1 MKTVLHIF
9 TRDLIR
15 ILKNPIAIIV
25 TIGVCIIPSLYAWFN
40 IAANWDPYKNTQ
52 TMPVAVVSEDI
63 GAEVGDQ
70 GYLNAGSMVIDK
82 LKDNTQLQW
91 TFVSSKEEAL
101 EGVSAGTYY
110 AAIILPKDFTSDLAS
125 VLSGNLKKAPV
136 QYYVN
141 EKINPVA
148 PKVTDT
154 GAKTITTQINETF
167 VSKVSEVVSE
177 KFIGLASTISSQTDT
192 AADRVT
198 AGLRDTS
205 DDFKK
210 IAGTIEASQSTLKDA
225 RATLAQ
231 AQKTLDT
238 LIESADKASGTLSD
252 ITSQLPK
259 IKQDANT
266 LSAKLFSSL
275 IEGGTSISGISS
287 HEDAAVGQ
295 ITGSVGSAM
304 GTVDGTVASVQ
315 SLISTN
321 RQLVDDLKT
330 IRDSLPAAHQGSLNT
345 LIDKLDASVSQEE
358 ALLVRLQTASSDI
371 HASNDSLS
379 HLSSTMNTT
388 VNTNIDAIH
397 QTVETLSTT
406 SIPEFNGSIDSFGD
420 ATYTLNA
427 TLSAT
432 KPALQQIKGTL
443 NQLDHV
449 LSQAQDATLRTED
462 SLSTTAK
469 TLDTLSSDMN
479 VIKNSQLMGQLQ
491 EVVNL
496 NPKDIASFMS
506 SPVKI
511 EDDIV
516 YPVANYGSSVTPFYT
531 NLALWVGGIVLI
543 AIYKLEVDHEN
554 IAIFAPWQGYFGRW
568 LLMMLLAILQATICC
583 IGDLLLKIQCVSPAA
598 FILAGIIEA
607 VVYVTLIYSL
617 SIAFK
622 HIGKALC
629 VLLVILQ
636 IPGAAGLYPI
646 EMMPGFF
653 QAIHPWLPFTYGIA
667 AMREAIG
674 GFYGNFYLEN
684 LVKVSL
690 FIVPAFVVG
699 VVLRRHLLN
708 INYLFDRRLATTGL
722 MAHERDGIK
731 IEHYRLSSLMHAL
744 QNSDEYTRDVE
755 VRAQRFESRYSA
767 RIRYGLRALIALP
780 IGLLIV
786 LFISQNKLFWLIM
799 WIMAIVV
806 TCAYLIII
814 EYLHETMRRR
824 KSMTGLDTPHMV
836 KIISAQLEREERG
849 E

>member
-52 TMPVAVVSEDI
+52 TMPVAVVSEDT

-177 KFIGLASTISSQTDT
+177 KFIGLASTVSSQTDT

-198 AGLRDTS
+198 AVLHDTGN
-205 DDFKK
+205 DFKK

-287 HEDAAVGQ
+287 HADAAVGQ

-330 IRDSLPAAHQGSLNT
+330 IRDSLPAAHQSSLNT
-345 LIDKLDASVSQEE
+345 LIDELDASVSQEE
-358 ALLVRLQTASSDI
+358 ALLARLQTASGDI

-397 QTVETLSTT
+397 QTVQTLSTT

-479 VIKNSQLMGQLQ
+479 VIKNSQLMEQLQ

-554 IAIFAPWQGYFGRW
+554 IGSFAPWQGYFGRW

-583 IGDLLLKIQCVSPAA
+583 IGDLLLKIQCVSPTA

-690 FIVPAFVVG
+690 FIIPAFVVG

-708 INYLFDRRLATTGL
+708 INYLFDRRLAATGL

-755 VRAQRFESRYSA
+755 VRAQRFESRYPS

-780 IGLLIV
+780 IGLLVV
-786 LFISQNKLFWLIM
+786 LFISQNKLFWLIV
-799 WIMAIVV
+799 WIIAIVV

-824 KSMTGLDTPHMV
+824 KSMTGLDTSRMV
-836 KIISAQLEREERG
+836 KMISTQLEREERG

>member
-141 EKINPVA
+141 EKTNPVA

-177 KFIGLASTISSQTDT
+177 KFIGLASTVSSQTDAT
-192 AADRVT
+192 ADRVT
-198 AGLRDTS
+198 AGLHDTS

-210 IAGTIEASQSTLKDA
+210 ISGTIEASQSTLKDA
-225 RATLAQ
+225 RTTLAQ

-238 LIESADKASGTLSD
+238 LIESADKASSTLSD

-275 IEGGTSISGISS
+275 IEGGASISGISS
-287 HEDAAVGQ
+287 HADAAVGQ

-304 GTVDGTVASVQ
+304 GAVDGTVASVQ
-315 SLISTN
+315 SLVSTN

-330 IRDSLPAAHQGSLNT
+330 IRDSLPAAHQGSLDT
-345 LIDKLDASVSQEE
+345 LIDELDASVSQEE
-358 ALLVRLQTASSDI
+358 ALLARLQTASSDI

-379 HLSSTMNTT
+379 NLSSTMNTT

-397 QTVETLSTT
+397 QTVQTLSTT

-469 TLDTLSSDMN
+469 ILDTLSSDMN
-479 VIKNSQLMGQLQ
+479 VIKNSQLMEQLQ

-554 IAIFAPWQGYFGRW
+554 IGSFAPWQGYFGRW

-583 IGDLLLKIQCVSPAA
+583 IGDLLLKIQCVSPTA

-755 VRAQRFESRYSA
+755 ARAQRFESRYPS

-780 IGLLIV
+780 IGLLVV

-824 KSMTGLDTPHMV
+824 KSMTGLDTSRMV
-836 KIISAQLEREERG
+836 KMISTQLEREERG

>member
-52 TMPVAVVSEDI
+52 TMPVAVVSEDT

-125 VLSGNLKKAPV
+125 VLSGDLEKAPV

-177 KFIGLASTISSQTDT
+177 KFIGLASTVSSQTDT

-198 AGLRDTS
+198 AGLHDTS

-210 IAGTIEASQSTLKDA
+210 ISGTIEASQSTLKDA

-275 IEGGTSISGISS
+275 IEGGASISGISS
-287 HEDAAVGQ
+287 HADAAVGQ

-330 IRDSLPAAHQGSLNT
+330 IRDSLPAAHQSSLNT
-345 LIDKLDASVSQEE
+345 LIDELDASVSQEE
-358 ALLVRLQTASSDI
+358 ALLARLQTASSDI

-379 HLSSTMNTT
+379 NLSSTMNTT

-479 VIKNSQLMGQLQ
+479 VIKNSQLMEQLQ

-554 IAIFAPWQGYFGRW
+554 IGSFAPWQGYFGRW

-708 INYLFDRRLATTGL
+708 INYLFDRRLAATGL

-755 VRAQRFESRYSA
+755 VRAQRFESRYPS

-780 IGLLIV
+780 IGLLVV
-786 LFISQNKLFWLIM
+786 LFISQNKLFWLIV
-799 WIMAIVV
+799 WIIAIVV

-824 KSMTGLDTPHMV
+824 KSMTGLDTSRMV
-836 KIISAQLEREERG
+836 KMISTQLEREERG

>member
-1 MKTVLHIF
+1 
-9 TRDLIR
+9 
-15 ILKNPIAIIV
+15 
-25 TIGVCIIPSLYAWFN
+25 
-40 IAANWDPYKNTQ
+40 
-52 TMPVAVVSEDI
+52 
-63 GAEVGDQ
+63 
-70 GYLNAGSMVIDK
+70 
-82 LKDNTQLQW
+82 
-91 TFVSSKEEAL
+91 
-101 EGVSAGTYY
+101 
-110 AAIILPKDFTSDLAS
+110 
-125 VLSGNLKKAPV
+125 
-136 QYYVN
+136 
-141 EKINPVA
+141 
-148 PKVTDT
+148 
-154 GAKTITTQINETF
+154 
-167 VSKVSEVVSE
+167 
-177 KFIGLASTISSQTDT
+177 
-192 AADRVT
+192 
-198 AGLRDTS
+198 
-205 DDFKK
+205 
-210 IAGTIEASQSTLKDA
+210 
-225 RATLAQ
+225 
-231 AQKTLDT
+231 
-238 LIESADKASGTLSD
+238 
-252 ITSQLPK
+252 
-259 IKQDANT
+259 
-266 LSAKLFSSL
+266 
-275 IEGGTSISGISS
+275 
-287 HEDAAVGQ
+287 
-295 ITGSVGSAM
+295 
-304 GTVDGTVASVQ
+304 
-315 SLISTN
+315 
-321 RQLVDDLKT
+321 
-330 IRDSLPAAHQGSLNT
+330 
-345 LIDKLDASVSQEE
+345 
-358 ALLVRLQTASSDI
+358 
-371 HASNDSLS
+371 
-379 HLSSTMNTT
+379 MNTT

-397 QTVETLSTT
+397 QTVQTLSTT

-469 TLDTLSSDMN
+469 TLDTLSSDMD
-479 VIKNSQLMGQLQ
+479 VIKNSQLMGQLK
-491 EVVNL
+491 EAVNL

-554 IAIFAPWQGYFGRW
+554 IGSFAPWQGYFGRW

-583 IGDLLLKIQCVSPAA
+583 VGDLLLKIQCVSPAA
-598 FILAGIIEA
+598 FILAGIVEA
-607 VVYVTLIYSL
+607 IVYATLIYSL

-708 INYLFDRRLATTGL
+708 INYLFDRRLAATGL

-731 IEHYRLSSLMHAL
+731 VEHYRLSSLMHAL

-806 TCAYLIII
+806 TCTYLIII

>member
-52 TMPVAVVSEDI
+52 TMPVAVVSEDT

-110 AAIILPKDFTSDLAS
+110 AAIILPKNFTSDLAS
-125 VLSGNLKKAPV
+125 VLSGNLEKAPV

-198 AGLRDTS
+198 AGLHDTS
-205 DDFKK
+205 NDFKK
-210 IAGTIEASQSTLKDA
+210 ISGTIEASQSTLKDA
-225 RATLAQ
+225 RTTLAQ

-238 LIESADKASGTLSD
+238 LIESADKAAGTLSD

-275 IEGGTSISGISS
+275 IEGGTSISGVSS
-287 HEDAAVGQ
+287 HADAAVGQ

-304 GTVDGTVASVQ
+304 GTVDGTIASTQ

-330 IRDSLPAAHQGSLNT
+330 IRDSLPAAHQSSLDT

-358 ALLVRLQTASSDI
+358 ALLARLQTASSDI

-379 HLSSTMNTT
+379 NLSSTMNTT

-397 QTVETLSTT
+397 QTVQTLSTT

-583 IGDLLLKIQCVSPAA
+583 IGDLLLKIRCVSPTA

-690 FIVPAFVVG
+690 FIIPAFVVG

-708 INYLFDRRLATTGL
+708 INYLFDRRLAATGL

-755 VRAQRFESRYSA
+755 VRAQRFESRYPS

-780 IGLLIV
+780 IGLLVV

-799 WIMAIVV
+799 WIIAIVV

-824 KSMTGLDTPHMV
+824 KSMTGLDTSRMV
-836 KIISAQLEREERG
+836 KMISTQLEREERG

>member
-177 KFIGLASTISSQTDT
+177 KFIGLASTVSSQTDT

-198 AGLRDTS
+198 AALHDTS

-210 IAGTIEASQSTLKDA
+210 ISGTIEASQSTLKDA
-225 RATLAQ
+225 RTTLAQ

-287 HEDAAVGQ
+287 HADAAVGQ

-330 IRDSLPAAHQGSLNT
+330 IRDSLPATHQSSLNT
-345 LIDKLDASVSQEE
+345 LIDELDASVSQEE
-358 ALLVRLQTASSDI
+358 ALLARLQTASSDI

-379 HLSSTMNTT
+379 NLSSTMNTT

-469 TLDTLSSDMN
+469 TLDTLSSDMD

-554 IAIFAPWQGYFGRW
+554 IGSFAPWQGYFGRW

-684 LVKVSL
+684 LVKVLL

-824 KSMTGLDTPHMV
+824 KSMTGLDAPHMV
-836 KIISAQLEREERG
+836 KMIGAQLEREERG

>member
-52 TMPVAVVSEDI
+52 TMPVAVVSEDT

-177 KFIGLASTISSQTDT
+177 KFIGLASTVSSQTDT
-192 AADRVT
+192 AADRVS
-198 AGLRDTS
+198 ADLQDTGN
-205 DDFKK
+205 DFKK
-210 IAGTIEASQSTLKDA
+210 ISGTIETSQSTLKDA

-266 LSAKLFSSL
+266 LSAKLLSSL

-287 HEDAAVGQ
+287 HADAAVGQ

-315 SLISTN
+315 SLVSTN

-330 IRDSLPAAHQGSLNT
+330 IRDSLPAAHQGSLDT

-358 ALLVRLQTASSDI
+358 ALLARLQTASSDI

-379 HLSSTMNTT
+379 HLSGTMNTT

-479 VIKNSQLMGQLQ
+479 VIKNSQLMEQLQ

-708 INYLFDRRLATTGL
+708 INYLFDRRLAATGL

-755 VRAQRFESRYSA
+755 VRAQRFESRYPS

-780 IGLLIV
+780 IGLLVV

-824 KSMTGLDTPHMV
+824 KSMTGLDTSRMV
-836 KIISAQLEREERG
+836 KMISTQLEREERG

>member
-52 TMPVAVVSEDI
+52 TMPVAVVSEDT

-125 VLSGNLKKAPV
+125 VLSGNLEKAPV

-210 IAGTIEASQSTLKDA
+210 ISGTIEASQSTLKDA

-238 LIESADKASGTLSD
+238 LIESADKAAGTLSD

-275 IEGGTSISGISS
+275 IEGGVSISGVSS
-287 HEDAAVGQ
+287 HADAAVGQ

-304 GTVDGTVASVQ
+304 GAVDGTVASVQ
-315 SLISTN
+315 SLVSTN

-345 LIDKLDASVSQEE
+345 LIDELDASVSQEE
-358 ALLVRLQTASSDI
+358 ALLARLQTASSDI

-379 HLSSTMNTT
+379 NLSSTMNTT

-397 QTVETLSTT
+397 QTVQTLSTT

-462 SLSTTAK
+462 ALSTKAK
-469 TLDTLSSDMN
+469 HLDTLSSDMN
-479 VIKNSQLMGQLQ
+479 VIKNSQLMGQLK

-554 IAIFAPWQGYFGRW
+554 IGSFAPWQGYFGRW

-598 FILAGIIEA
+598 FILAGIVEA
-607 VVYVTLIYSL
+607 IVYVTLIYSL

-684 LVKVSL
+684 LVKVSP

-708 INYLFDRRLATTGL
+708 INYLFDRRLAATGL

-744 QNSDEYTRDVE
+744 QNSDEYTHDVE
-755 VRAQRFESRYSA
+755 VRAQRFESRYPS

-786 LFISQNKLFWLIM
+786 LFISQNKLFWLIT
-799 WIMAIVV
+799 WIIAIVV

-836 KIISAQLEREERG
+836 KMISTQLEREERG

>member
-125 VLSGNLKKAPV
+125 VLSGNLEKAPV

-210 IAGTIEASQSTLKDA
+210 ISGTIEASQSTLKDA

-238 LIESADKASGTLSD
+238 LIESADKAAGTLSD

-287 HEDAAVGQ
+287 HADAAVGQ

-330 IRDSLPAAHQGSLNT
+330 IRDSLPATHQSSLNT
-345 LIDKLDASVSQEE
+345 LIDELDASVSQEE
-358 ALLVRLQTASSDI
+358 ALLARLQTASSDI

-379 HLSSTMNTT
+379 NLSSTMNTT

-479 VIKNSQLMGQLQ
+479 VIKNSQLMGQLK

-554 IAIFAPWQGYFGRW
+554 IGSFAPWQGYFGRW

-598 FILAGIIEA
+598 FILAGIVEA
-607 VVYVTLIYSL
+607 IVYVTLIYSL

-744 QNSDEYTRDVE
+744 QNSDEYTHDVE
-755 VRAQRFESRYSA
+755 ARAQRFESRYSS

>member
-52 TMPVAVVSEDI
+52 TMPVAVVSEDT

-125 VLSGNLKKAPV
+125 VLSGNLEKAPV

-198 AGLRDTS
+198 AGLHDTS
-205 DDFKK
+205 NDFKK
-210 IAGTIEASQSTLKDA
+210 ISDTVEASQSTLKDA
-225 RATLAQ
+225 RTTLAQ

-238 LIESADKASGTLSD
+238 LIESADKAAGTLSD

-275 IEGGTSISGISS
+275 IEGGTSISGVSS
-287 HEDAAVGQ
+287 HADAAVGQ

-315 SLISTN
+315 SLVSTN
-321 RQLVDDLKT
+321 RQLVDDLKA
-330 IRDSLPAAHQGSLNT
+330 IRDSLPAAHQGSLDT
-345 LIDKLDASVSQEE
+345 LIDELDASVSQEE
-358 ALLVRLQTASSDI
+358 ALLARLQTASSDI

-379 HLSSTMNTT
+379 NLSSTMNTT

-397 QTVETLSTT
+397 QTVQTLSTT
-406 SIPEFNGSIDSFGD
+406 SIPELNGSIDSFGD

-449 LSQAQDATLRTED
+449 LSQAQDATLRTEG

-469 TLDTLSSDMN
+469 TLDTLSSDMD
-479 VIKNSQLMGQLQ
+479 VIKNSQLMGRLQ

-511 EDDIV
+511 KDDIV

-554 IAIFAPWQGYFGRW
+554 IGSFAPWQGYFGRW

-583 IGDLLLKIQCVSPAA
+583 VGDLLLKIQCVSPAA
-598 FILAGIIEA
+598 FILAGIVEA
-607 VVYVTLIYSL
+607 IVYVTLIYSL

-708 INYLFDRRLATTGL
+708 INYLFDRRLAATGL

-744 QNSDEYTRDVE
+744 QNSDEYTHDVE
-755 VRAQRFESRYSA
+755 VRAQRFESRYPT

-780 IGLLIV
+780 IGLLVV

-836 KIISAQLEREERG
+836 KMIGAQLEREERG

>member
-125 VLSGNLKKAPV
+125 VLSGNLEKAPV

-198 AGLRDTS
+198 AGLHDTS
-205 DDFKK
+205 NDFKK
-210 IAGTIEASQSTLKDA
+210 ISDTVEASQSTLKDA
-225 RATLAQ
+225 RTTLAQ

-238 LIESADKASGTLSD
+238 LIESADKAAGTLSD

-275 IEGGTSISGISS
+275 IEGGTSISGVSS
-287 HEDAAVGQ
+287 HADAAVGQ

-315 SLISTN
+315 SLVSTN
-321 RQLVDDLKT
+321 RQLVDDLKA
-330 IRDSLPAAHQGSLNT
+330 IRDSLPAAHQGSLDT
-345 LIDKLDASVSQEE
+345 LIDELDASVSQEE
-358 ALLVRLQTASSDI
+358 ALLARLQTASSDI

-379 HLSSTMNTT
+379 NLSSTMNTT

-397 QTVETLSTT
+397 QTAQTLSTT
-406 SIPEFNGSIDSFGD
+406 SIPKFNGSIDSFGD

-449 LSQAQDATLRTED
+449 LSQAQDATLRTEG

-469 TLDTLSSDMN
+469 TLDTLSSDMD
-479 VIKNSQLMGQLQ
+479 VIKNSQLMGRLQ

-511 EDDIV
+511 KDDIV

-554 IAIFAPWQGYFGRW
+554 IGSFAPWQGYFGRW

-583 IGDLLLKIQCVSPAA
+583 VGDLLLKIQCVSPAA
-598 FILAGIIEA
+598 FILAGIVEA
-607 VVYVTLIYSL
+607 IVYVTLIYSL

-708 INYLFDRRLATTGL
+708 INYLFDRRLAATGL

-755 VRAQRFESRYSA
+755 VRAQRFESRYPT

-780 IGLLIV
+780 IGLLVV

-836 KIISAQLEREERG
+836 KMIGAQLEREERG

>member
-1 MKTVLHIF
+1 M
-9 TRDLIR
+9 
-15 ILKNPIAIIV
+15 
-25 TIGVCIIPSLYAWFN
+25 
-40 IAANWDPYKNTQ
+40 
-52 TMPVAVVSEDI
+52 
-63 GAEVGDQ
+63 
-70 GYLNAGSMVIDK
+70 
-82 LKDNTQLQW
+82 
-91 TFVSSKEEAL
+91 
-101 EGVSAGTYY
+101 
-110 AAIILPKDFTSDLAS
+110 
-125 VLSGNLKKAPV
+125 
-136 QYYVN
+136 
-141 EKINPVA
+141 
-148 PKVTDT
+148 
-154 GAKTITTQINETF
+154 
-167 VSKVSEVVSE
+167 
-177 KFIGLASTISSQTDT
+177 
-192 AADRVT
+192 
-198 AGLRDTS
+198 
-205 DDFKK
+205 
-210 IAGTIEASQSTLKDA
+210 
-225 RATLAQ
+225 
-231 AQKTLDT
+231 
-238 LIESADKASGTLSD
+238 
-252 ITSQLPK
+252 
-259 IKQDANT
+259 
-266 LSAKLFSSL
+266 
-275 IEGGTSISGISS
+275 
-287 HEDAAVGQ
+287 
-295 ITGSVGSAM
+295 
-304 GTVDGTVASVQ
+304 
-315 SLISTN
+315 
-321 RQLVDDLKT
+321 
-330 IRDSLPAAHQGSLNT
+330 
-345 LIDKLDASVSQEE
+345 
-358 ALLVRLQTASSDI
+358 
-371 HASNDSLS
+371 
-379 HLSSTMNTT
+379 
-388 VNTNIDAIH
+388 
-397 QTVETLSTT
+397 
-406 SIPEFNGSIDSFGD
+406 
-420 ATYTLNA
+420 
-427 TLSAT
+427 
-432 KPALQQIKGTL
+432 
-443 NQLDHV
+443 

-479 VIKNSQLMGQLQ
+479 VIKNSQLMEQLQ

-629 VLLVILQ
+629 ILLVILQ

-708 INYLFDRRLATTGL
+708 INYLFDRRLAATGL

-731 IEHYRLSSLMHAL
+731 VEHYRLSSLMHAL
-744 QNSDEYTRDVE
+744 QNSDEYTHDVE
-755 VRAQRFESRYSA
+755 VRAQRFESRYPS

-780 IGLLIV
+780 IGLLVV
-786 LFISQNKLFWLIM
+786 LFISQNKLFWLIV
-799 WIMAIVV
+799 WIIAIVV

-836 KIISAQLEREERG
+836 KMISTQLEREERG

>member
-1 MKTVLHIF
+1 
-9 TRDLIR
+9 
-15 ILKNPIAIIV
+15 
-25 TIGVCIIPSLYAWFN
+25 
-40 IAANWDPYKNTQ
+40 
-52 TMPVAVVSEDI
+52 
-63 GAEVGDQ
+63 
-70 GYLNAGSMVIDK
+70 
-82 LKDNTQLQW
+82 
-91 TFVSSKEEAL
+91 
-101 EGVSAGTYY
+101 
-110 AAIILPKDFTSDLAS
+110 
-125 VLSGNLKKAPV
+125 
-136 QYYVN
+136 
-141 EKINPVA
+141 
-148 PKVTDT
+148 
-154 GAKTITTQINETF
+154 
-167 VSKVSEVVSE
+167 
-177 KFIGLASTISSQTDT
+177 
-192 AADRVT
+192 
-198 AGLRDTS
+198 
-205 DDFKK
+205 
-210 IAGTIEASQSTLKDA
+210 
-225 RATLAQ
+225 
-231 AQKTLDT
+231 
-238 LIESADKASGTLSD
+238 
-252 ITSQLPK
+252 
-259 IKQDANT
+259 
-266 LSAKLFSSL
+266 
-275 IEGGTSISGISS
+275 
-287 HEDAAVGQ
+287 
-295 ITGSVGSAM
+295 
-304 GTVDGTVASVQ
+304 
-315 SLISTN
+315 
-321 RQLVDDLKT
+321 
-330 IRDSLPAAHQGSLNT
+330 
-345 LIDKLDASVSQEE
+345 
-358 ALLVRLQTASSDI
+358 
-371 HASNDSLS
+371 
-379 HLSSTMNTT
+379 MNTT

-397 QTVETLSTT
+397 QTVQTLSTT

-469 TLDTLSSDMN
+469 TLDTLSSDMD

-554 IAIFAPWQGYFGRW
+554 IGSFAPWQGYFGRW

-583 IGDLLLKIQCVSPAA
+583 VGDLLLKIQCVSPAA
-598 FILAGIIEA
+598 FILAGIVEA
-607 VVYVTLIYSL
+607 IVYATLIYSL

-708 INYLFDRRLATTGL
+708 INYLFDRRLAATGL

-731 IEHYRLSSLMHAL
+731 VEHYRLSSLMHAL

-836 KIISAQLEREERG
+836 KMISTQLEREERG

>member
-210 IAGTIEASQSTLKDA
+210 ISGTIEASQSTLKDA
-225 RATLAQ
+225 RASLAQ

-287 HEDAAVGQ
+287 HADAAVGQ

-358 ALLVRLQTASSDI
+358 ALLARLQTASSDI

-583 IGDLLLKIQCVSPAA
+583 IGDLFLKIQCVSPAA

>member
-52 TMPVAVVSEDI
+52 TMPVAVVSEDT

-177 KFIGLASTISSQTDT
+177 KFIGLASTVSSQTDT
-192 AADRVT
+192 ATDRVT
-198 AGLRDTS
+198 ADLHDTS

-210 IAGTIEASQSTLKDA
+210 ISGTIEASQSTLKDA

-287 HEDAAVGQ
+287 HADAAVGQ
-295 ITGSVGSAM
+295 ITGSVGSAI

-315 SLISTN
+315 SLVSTN

-345 LIDKLDASVSQEE
+345 LIDELDASVSQEE
-358 ALLVRLQTASSDI
+358 ALLARLQTASSDI

-379 HLSSTMNTT
+379 HLSSTINTT
-388 VNTNIDAIH
+388 VNTNINAIH

-479 VIKNSQLMGQLQ
+479 VIKNSQLMEQLQ

-690 FIVPAFVVG
+690 FIIPAFVVG

-708 INYLFDRRLATTGL
+708 INYLFDRRLAATGL

-755 VRAQRFESRYSA
+755 VRAQRFESRYPS

-780 IGLLIV
+780 IGLLVV
-786 LFISQNKLFWLIM
+786 LFISQNKLFWLIV
-799 WIMAIVV
+799 WIIAIVV

-814 EYLHETMRRR
+814 EYFHETMRRR
-824 KSMTGLDTPHMV
+824 KSMTGLDTSRMV
-836 KIISAQLEREERG
+836 KMISTQLEREERG

>member
-9 TRDLIR
+9 ARDLIR

-125 VLSGNLKKAPV
+125 VLSGNLEKAPV

-198 AGLRDTS
+198 AGLHDTS

-210 IAGTIEASQSTLKDA
+210 ISGTIEASQSTLKDA
-225 RATLAQ
+225 RTTLAQ

-238 LIESADKASGTLSD
+238 LIESADKAAGTLSD

-275 IEGGTSISGISS
+275 IEGGASISGISS
-287 HEDAAVGQ
+287 HADAAVGQ

-304 GTVDGTVASVQ
+304 GAVDGTVASVQ
-315 SLISTN
+315 SLVSTN

-330 IRDSLPAAHQGSLNT
+330 IRDSLPTAHQGSLNT
-345 LIDKLDASVSQEE
+345 LIDELDASVSQEE
-358 ALLVRLQTASSDI
+358 ALLARLQTASSDI

-379 HLSSTMNTT
+379 NLSSTMNTT

-397 QTVETLSTT
+397 QTVQTLSTT

-469 TLDTLSSDMN
+469 TLDTLSSDMD
-479 VIKNSQLMGQLQ
+479 VIKNSQLMGQLK

-554 IAIFAPWQGYFGRW
+554 IGSFAPWQGYFGRW

-598 FILAGIIEA
+598 FILAGIVEA
-607 VVYVTLIYSL
+607 IVYATLIYSL

-684 LVKVSL
+684 LVKVLL

-708 INYLFDRRLATTGL
+708 INYLFDRRLAATGL

-731 IEHYRLSSLMHAL
+731 VEHYRLSSLMHAL
-744 QNSDEYTRDVE
+744 QNSDEYTHDVE
-755 VRAQRFESRYSA
+755 ARAQRFESRYSA

>member
-125 VLSGNLKKAPV
+125 VLSGNLEKAPV

-198 AGLRDTS
+198 AGLRDTN

-210 IAGTIEASQSTLKDA
+210 ISGTIEASQSTLKDA

-275 IEGGTSISGISS
+275 IEGGTSISGVSS
-287 HEDAAVGQ
+287 HADAAVGQ

-304 GTVDGTVASVQ
+304 GTVDGTIASTQ

-345 LIDKLDASVSQEE
+345 LIDELDASVSQEE
-358 ALLVRLQTASSDI
+358 ALLARLQIASSDI

-379 HLSSTMNTT
+379 NLSSTMNTT

-397 QTVETLSTT
+397 QTVQTLSTT

-554 IAIFAPWQGYFGRW
+554 IGSFAPWQGYFGRW

-598 FILAGIIEA
+598 FILAGIVEA
-607 VVYVTLIYSL
+607 IVYVTLIYSL

-684 LVKVSL
+684 LVKVLL

-708 INYLFDRRLATTGL
+708 INYLFDRRLAATGL

-744 QNSDEYTRDVE
+744 QNSDEYTHDVE
-755 VRAQRFESRYSA
+755 ARAQRFESRYST

-786 LFISQNKLFWLIM
+786 LFISQNKLFWLIT
-799 WIMAIVV
+799 WIIAIVV

-814 EYLHETMRRR
+814 EYLHETMKRR

-836 KIISAQLEREERG
+836 KMISAQLEREERG

>member
-177 KFIGLASTISSQTDT
+177 KFIGLASTVSSQTDT
-192 AADRVT
+192 ATDRVS
-198 AGLRDTS
+198 ADLHDTGN
-205 DDFKK
+205 DFKK
-210 IAGTIEASQSTLKDA
+210 ISGTIEASQSTLKDA
-225 RATLAQ
+225 RTTLAQ

-287 HEDAAVGQ
+287 HADAAVGQ

-315 SLISTN
+315 SLVSTN

-330 IRDSLPAAHQGSLNT
+330 IRDSLPAAHQSSFDT
-345 LIDKLDASVSQEE
+345 LIDELDASVSQEE
-358 ALLVRLQTASSDI
+358 ALLARLQTASGDI

-397 QTVETLSTT
+397 QTVQTLSTT

-479 VIKNSQLMGQLQ
+479 VIKNSQLMEQLQ
-491 EVVNL
+491 KVVNL

-554 IAIFAPWQGYFGRW
+554 IGSFAPWQGYFGRW

-583 IGDLLLKIQCVSPAA
+583 IGDLLLKIQCVSPTA

-690 FIVPAFVVG
+690 FIIPAFVVG

-708 INYLFDRRLATTGL
+708 INYLFDRRLAATGL

-755 VRAQRFESRYSA
+755 VRAQRFESRYPS

-780 IGLLIV
+780 IGLLVV
-786 LFISQNKLFWLIM
+786 LFISQNKLFWLIV
-799 WIMAIVV
+799 WIIAIVV

-824 KSMTGLDTPHMV
+824 KSMTGLDTSRMV
-836 KIISAQLEREERG
+836 KMIGTQLEREERG

>member
-52 TMPVAVVSEDI
+52 TMPVAVVSEDT

-125 VLSGNLKKAPV
+125 VLSGNLEKAPV

-198 AGLRDTS
+198 AGLHDTS
-205 DDFKK
+205 NDFKK
-210 IAGTIEASQSTLKDA
+210 ISDTVEASQSTLKDA
-225 RATLAQ
+225 RTTLAQ

-238 LIESADKASGTLSD
+238 LIESADKAAGTLSD

-275 IEGGTSISGISS
+275 IEGGTSISGVSS
-287 HEDAAVGQ
+287 HADAAVGQ

-315 SLISTN
+315 SLVSTN
-321 RQLVDDLKT
+321 RQLVDDLKA
-330 IRDSLPAAHQGSLNT
+330 IRDSLPAAHQGSLDT
-345 LIDKLDASVSQEE
+345 LIDELDASVSQEE
-358 ALLVRLQTASSDI
+358 ALLARLQTASSDI

-379 HLSSTMNTT
+379 NLSSTMNTT

-397 QTVETLSTT
+397 QTVQTLSTT
-406 SIPEFNGSIDSFGD
+406 SIPELNGSIDSFGD

-449 LSQAQDATLRTED
+449 LSQAQDATLRTEG

-469 TLDTLSSDMN
+469 TLDTLSSDMD
-479 VIKNSQLMGQLQ
+479 VIKNSQLMGRLQ

-511 EDDIV
+511 KDDIV

-554 IAIFAPWQGYFGRW
+554 IGSFAPWQGYFGRW

-583 IGDLLLKIQCVSPAA
+583 VGDLLLKIQCVSPAA
-598 FILAGIIEA
+598 FILAGIVEA
-607 VVYVTLIYSL
+607 IVYVTLIYSL

-708 INYLFDRRLATTGL
+708 INYLFDRRLAATGL

-744 QNSDEYTRDVE
+744 QNSDEYTHDVE
-755 VRAQRFESRYSA
+755 ARAQRFESRYST

-836 KIISAQLEREERG
+836 KMISAQLEREERG

>member
-52 TMPVAVVSEDI
+52 TMPVAVVSEDT

-177 KFIGLASTISSQTDT
+177 KFIGLASTVSSQTDT
-192 AADRVT
+192 AADRVS
-198 AGLRDTS
+198 ADLQDTGN
-205 DDFKK
+205 DFKK
-210 IAGTIEASQSTLKDA
+210 ISGTIETSQSTLKDA

-266 LSAKLFSSL
+266 LSAKLLSSL

-287 HEDAAVGQ
+287 HADAAVGQ

-315 SLISTN
+315 SLVSTN

-330 IRDSLPAAHQGSLNT
+330 IRDSLPAAHQGSLDT

-358 ALLVRLQTASSDI
+358 ALLARLQTASSDI

-379 HLSSTMNTT
+379 HLSGTMNTT

-479 VIKNSQLMGQLQ
+479 VIKNSQLMEQLQ

-708 INYLFDRRLATTGL
+708 INYLFDRRLAATGL

-755 VRAQRFESRYSA
+755 VRAQRFESRYPS

-780 IGLLIV
+780 IGLLVV
-786 LFISQNKLFWLIM
+786 LFISQNKLFWLIV
-799 WIMAIVV
+799 WIIAIVV

-824 KSMTGLDTPHMV
+824 KSMTGLDTSRMV
-836 KIISAQLEREERG
+836 KMISTQLEREERG

>member
-63 GAEVGDQ
+63 GAEVGNQ
-70 GYLNAGSMVIDK
+70 GYLNAGSMVTDK

-177 KFIGLASTISSQTDT
+177 KFIGLASTVSSQTDT

-198 AGLRDTS
+198 ADLHDTGN
-205 DDFKK
+205 DFKK

-287 HEDAAVGQ
+287 HADAAVGQ

-330 IRDSLPAAHQGSLNT
+330 IRDSLPAAHQSSLNT
-345 LIDKLDASVSQEE
+345 LIDELDASVSQEE
-358 ALLVRLQTASSDI
+358 ALLARLQTASGDI

-397 QTVETLSTT
+397 QTVQTLSTT

-479 VIKNSQLMGQLQ
+479 VIKNSQLMEQLQ

-554 IAIFAPWQGYFGRW
+554 IGSFAPWQGYFGRW

-583 IGDLLLKIQCVSPAA
+583 IGDLLLKIQCVSPTA

-690 FIVPAFVVG
+690 FIIPAFVVG

-708 INYLFDRRLATTGL
+708 INYLFDRRLAATGL

-755 VRAQRFESRYSA
+755 VRAQRFESRYPS

-780 IGLLIV
+780 IGLLVV
-786 LFISQNKLFWLIM
+786 LFISQNKLFWLIV
-799 WIMAIVV
+799 WIIAIVV

-824 KSMTGLDTPHMV
+824 KSMTGLDTSRMV
-836 KIISAQLEREERG
+836 KMISTQLEREERG

>member
-177 KFIGLASTISSQTDT
+177 KFIGLASTVSSQTDT
-192 AADRVT
+192 AADRVS
-198 AGLRDTS
+198 AGLHDTS

-287 HEDAAVGQ
+287 HADAAVGQ
-295 ITGSVGSAM
+295 ITGSVGNAM

-315 SLISTN
+315 SLVSTN

-345 LIDKLDASVSQEE
+345 LIDELDASVSQEE
-358 ALLVRLQTASSDI
+358 ALLARLQTASSDI

-397 QTVETLSTT
+397 QTVQTLSTT

-479 VIKNSQLMGQLQ
+479 VIKNSQLMEQLQ

-583 IGDLLLKIQCVSPAA
+583 IGDLLLKIRCVSPTA

-690 FIVPAFVVG
+690 FIIPAFVVG

-708 INYLFDRRLATTGL
+708 INYLFDRRLAATGL

-755 VRAQRFESRYSA
+755 VRAQRFESRYPS

-780 IGLLIV
+780 IGLLVV

-799 WIMAIVV
+799 WIIAIVV

-824 KSMTGLDTPHMV
+824 KSMTGLDTSRMV
-836 KIISAQLEREERG
+836 KMISTQLEREERG

>member
-110 AAIILPKDFTSDLAS
+110 AAIILPKDFTSNLAS

-177 KFIGLASTISSQTDT
+177 KFIGLASTVSSQTDT
-192 AADRVT
+192 AADRVST
-198 AGLRDTS
+198 DLHDTGN
-205 DDFKK
+205 DFKK
-210 IAGTIEASQSTLKDA
+210 ISGTIETSQSTLKDA

-266 LSAKLFSSL
+266 LSAKLLSSL

-287 HEDAAVGQ
+287 HADAAVGQ

-315 SLISTN
+315 SLVSTN
-321 RQLVDDLKT
+321 RQLVDNLKT
-330 IRDSLPAAHQGSLNT
+330 IRDSLPAAHQSSLNT
-345 LIDKLDASVSQEE
+345 LIDELDASVSQEE
-358 ALLVRLQTASSDI
+358 ALLARLQTASGDI

-379 HLSSTMNTT
+379 NLSSTINTT

-397 QTVETLSTT
+397 QTVQTLSTT

-479 VIKNSQLMGQLQ
+479 VIKNSQLMEQLQ

-598 FILAGIIEA
+598 FILAGIVEA

-708 INYLFDRRLATTGL
+708 INYLFDRRLAATGL

-755 VRAQRFESRYSA
+755 VRAQRFESRYPS

-780 IGLLIV
+780 IGLLVV
-786 LFISQNKLFWLIM
+786 LFISQNKLFWLIV
-799 WIMAIVV
+799 WIIAIVA

-824 KSMTGLDTPHMV
+824 KSMTGLDTSRMV
-836 KIISAQLEREERG
+836 KMISTQLEHEERG

>member
-110 AAIILPKDFTSDLAS
+110 AAIILPKDFTSNLAS

-177 KFIGLASTISSQTDT
+177 KFIGLASTVSSQTDT
-192 AADRVT
+192 AADRVST
-198 AGLRDTS
+198 DLHDTGN
-205 DDFKK
+205 DFKK
-210 IAGTIEASQSTLKDA
+210 ISGTIETSQSTLKDA

-266 LSAKLFSSL
+266 LSAKLLSSL

-287 HEDAAVGQ
+287 HADAAVGQ

-315 SLISTN
+315 SLVSTN
-321 RQLVDDLKT
+321 RQLVDNLKT
-330 IRDSLPAAHQGSLNT
+330 IRDSLPAAHQSSLNT
-345 LIDKLDASVSQEE
+345 LIDELDASVSQEE
-358 ALLVRLQTASSDI
+358 ALLARLQTASGDI

-379 HLSSTMNTT
+379 NLSSTINTT

-397 QTVETLSTT
+397 QTVQTLSTT

-479 VIKNSQLMGQLQ
+479 VIKNSQLLEQLQ

-598 FILAGIIEA
+598 FILAGIVEA

-708 INYLFDRRLATTGL
+708 INYLFDRRLAATGL

-755 VRAQRFESRYSA
+755 VRAQRFESRYPS

-780 IGLLIV
+780 IGLLVV
-786 LFISQNKLFWLIM
+786 LFISQNKLFWLIV
-799 WIMAIVV
+799 WIIAIVA

-824 KSMTGLDTPHMV
+824 KSMTGLDTSRMV
-836 KIISAQLEREERG
+836 KMISTQLEHEERG

>member
-9 TRDLIR
+9 VRDLIR

-52 TMPVAVVSEDI
+52 TMPVAVVSEDT

-125 VLSGNLKKAPV
+125 VLSGNLEKAPV

-167 VSKVSEVVSE
+167 MSKVSEVVSE

-198 AGLRDTS
+198 AGLHDTS

-210 IAGTIEASQSTLKDA
+210 ISGTIEASQSTLKDA
-225 RATLAQ
+225 RTTLAQ

-238 LIESADKASGTLSD
+238 LIESADKAAGTLSD

-275 IEGGTSISGISS
+275 IEGGASISDISS
-287 HEDAAVGQ
+287 HADAAVGQ

-315 SLISTN
+315 SLVSTN

-330 IRDSLPAAHQGSLNT
+330 IRDSLPAAHQSSLDT

-358 ALLVRLQTASSDI
+358 ALLARLQTASSDI

-379 HLSSTMNTT
+379 NLSSTMNTT
-388 VNTNIDAIH
+388 VNTNIDTIH
-397 QTVETLSTT
+397 QTVQTLSTT

-469 TLDTLSSDMN
+469 TLDTLSSDMD
-479 VIKNSQLMGQLQ
+479 VIKNSQLMGQLK

-554 IAIFAPWQGYFGRW
+554 IGSFAPWQGYFGRW

-598 FILAGIIEA
+598 FILAGIVEA
-607 VVYVTLIYSL
+607 IVYVTLIYSL

-708 INYLFDRRLATTGL
+708 INYLFDRRLAATGL

-780 IGLLIV
+780 IGLLVV

-836 KIISAQLEREERG
+836 KMISTQLEREERG

>member
-210 IAGTIEASQSTLKDA
+210 ISGTIEASQSTLKDA
-225 RATLAQ
+225 RASLAQ

-287 HEDAAVGQ
+287 HADAAVGQ

-358 ALLVRLQTASSDI
+358 ALLARLQTASSDI

-583 IGDLLLKIQCVSPAA
+583 IGDLFLKIQCVSPAA

-786 LFISQNKLFWLIM
+786 LFISQNKLFWLIV

>member
-52 TMPVAVVSEDI
+52 TMPVAVVSEDT

-125 VLSGNLKKAPV
+125 VLSGNLEKAPV

-210 IAGTIEASQSTLKDA
+210 ISGTIEASQSTLKDA

-275 IEGGTSISGISS
+275 IEGGTSISGVSS
-287 HEDAAVGQ
+287 HADAAVGQ

-315 SLISTN
+315 SLVSTN

-330 IRDSLPAAHQGSLNT
+330 IRDSLPAAHQSSLNT
-345 LIDKLDASVSQEE
+345 LIDELDASVSQEE
-358 ALLVRLQTASSDI
+358 ALLARLQTASSDI

-479 VIKNSQLMGQLQ
+479 VIKNSQLMEQLQ

-708 INYLFDRRLATTGL
+708 INYLFDRRLAATGL

-755 VRAQRFESRYSA
+755 VRAQRFESRYPS

-780 IGLLIV
+780 IGLLVV
-786 LFISQNKLFWLIM
+786 LFISQNKLFWLIV
-799 WIMAIVV
+799 WIIAIVV

-824 KSMTGLDTPHMV
+824 KSMTGLDTSRMV
-836 KIISAQLEREERG
+836 KMISTQLEREERG

>member
-52 TMPVAVVSEDI
+52 TMPIAVVAEDI

-110 AAIILPKDFTSDLAS
+110 AAIILPKNFTSDLAS
-125 VLSGNLKKAPV
+125 VLSGNLEKAPV

-198 AGLRDTS
+198 AGLHDTS
-205 DDFKK
+205 NDFKK
-210 IAGTIEASQSTLKDA
+210 ISGTIEASQSTLKDA
-225 RATLAQ
+225 RTTLAQ

-287 HEDAAVGQ
+287 HANAAVGQ

-304 GTVDGTVASVQ
+304 GTVDGAVASAQ
-315 SLISTN
+315 SLVSTN

-330 IRDSLPAAHQGSLNT
+330 IRDSLPAAHQGSLDT

-358 ALLVRLQTASSDI
+358 ALLARLQTASSDI

-379 HLSSTMNTT
+379 NLSSTMNTT

-397 QTVETLSTT
+397 QTVQTLSTT

-469 TLDTLSSDMN
+469 TLDTLSSDMD

-554 IAIFAPWQGYFGRW
+554 IGSFAPWQGYFGRW

-598 FILAGIIEA
+598 FILVGIVEA
-607 VVYVTLIYSL
+607 IVYATLIYSL

-708 INYLFDRRLATTGL
+708 INYLFDRRLAATGL

-731 IEHYRLSSLMHAL
+731 VEHYRLSSLMHAL
-744 QNSDEYTRDVE
+744 QNSDEYTHDVE
-755 VRAQRFESRYSA
+755 VRAQRFESRYPT

-780 IGLLIV
+780 IGLLVV

-836 KIISAQLEREERG
+836 KMIGAQLEREERG

>member
-52 TMPVAVVSEDI
+52 TMPVAVVSEDT

-110 AAIILPKDFTSDLAS
+110 AAIILPKNFTSDLAS
-125 VLSGNLKKAPV
+125 VLSGNLEKAPV

-198 AGLRDTS
+198 AGLHDTS
-205 DDFKK
+205 NDFKK
-210 IAGTIEASQSTLKDA
+210 ISGTIEASQSTLKDA
-225 RATLAQ
+225 RTTLAQ

-238 LIESADKASGTLSD
+238 LIESADKAAGTLSD

-275 IEGGTSISGISS
+275 IEGGTSISGVSS
-287 HEDAAVGQ
+287 HADAAVGQ

-304 GTVDGTVASVQ
+304 GTVDGTIASTQ

-345 LIDKLDASVSQEE
+345 LIDELDASVSQEE
-358 ALLVRLQTASSDI
+358 ALLARLQIASSDI

-379 HLSSTMNTT
+379 NLSSTMNTT

-397 QTVETLSTT
+397 QTVQTLSTT

-554 IAIFAPWQGYFGRW
+554 IGSFAPWQGYFGRW

-598 FILAGIIEA
+598 FILAGIVEA
-607 VVYVTLIYSL
+607 IVYVTLIYSL

-684 LVKVSL
+684 LVKVLL

-708 INYLFDRRLATTGL
+708 INYLFDRRLAATGL

-731 IEHYRLSSLMHAL
+731 VEHYRLSSLMHAL
-744 QNSDEYTRDVE
+744 QNSDEYTHDVE
-755 VRAQRFESRYSA
+755 ARAQRFESRYPA
-767 RIRYGLRALIALP
+767 RIRYGLRALVALP
-780 IGLLIV
+780 IGLLVV

-806 TCAYLIII
+806 TCTYLIII

-836 KIISAQLEREERG
+836 KMISAQLEREERG

>member
-52 TMPVAVVSEDI
+52 TMPVAVVSEDT

-125 VLSGNLKKAPV
+125 VLSGNLEKAPV

-177 KFIGLASTISSQTDT
+177 KFIGVASTISSQTDT

-198 AGLRDTS
+198 ADLHDTS

-210 IAGTIEASQSTLKDA
+210 ISGTIEASQSTLKDA

-275 IEGGTSISGISS
+275 IEGGASISGVSS
-287 HEDAAVGQ
+287 HADAAVGQ

-304 GTVDGTVASVQ
+304 GAVDGTVASVQ
-315 SLISTN
+315 SLVSTN

-345 LIDKLDASVSQEE
+345 LINELDASVSQEE
-358 ALLVRLQTASSDI
+358 ALLARLQTASSDI

-379 HLSSTMNTT
+379 NLSSTMNTT

-397 QTVETLSTT
+397 QTVQTLSTT

-469 TLDTLSSDMN
+469 TLDTLSSDMD

-583 IGDLLLKIQCVSPAA
+583 IGDLRLKIQCVSPAA
-598 FILAGIIEA
+598 FILAGIVEA

-684 LVKVSL
+684 LVEVSL

-699 VVLRRHLLN
+699 IVLRRHLLN

-755 VRAQRFESRYSA
+755 VRAQRFESRYPS

-780 IGLLIV
+780 IGLLVV
-786 LFISQNKLFWLIM
+786 LFISQNKLFWLIT

-836 KIISAQLEREERG
+836 KMISAQLEREERG

>member
-52 TMPVAVVSEDI
+52 TMPVAVVSEDT

-125 VLSGNLKKAPV
+125 VLSGNLKKAPI

-177 KFIGLASTISSQTDT
+177 KFIGLASTVSSQTDT

-198 AGLRDTS
+198 AGLHDTS

-210 IAGTIEASQSTLKDA
+210 ISGTIEASQSTLKDA

-287 HEDAAVGQ
+287 HADAAVGQ

-304 GTVDGTVASVQ
+304 GAVDGTVASVQ

-330 IRDSLPAAHQGSLNT
+330 IRDSLPAAHQSSLNT

-358 ALLVRLQTASSDI
+358 ALLARLQTTSSDI

-479 VIKNSQLMGQLQ
+479 VIKNSQLMEQLQ
-491 EVVNL
+491 EVVNF

-690 FIVPAFVVG
+690 FIIPAFVVG

-708 INYLFDRRLATTGL
+708 INYLFDRRLAITGL

-755 VRAQRFESRYSA
+755 VRAQRFESRYPS

-780 IGLLIV
+780 IGLLVV
-786 LFISQNKLFWLIM
+786 LFISQNKLFWLIT
-799 WIMAIVV
+799 WIIAIVV

-824 KSMTGLDTPHMV
+824 KSMTGLDTSRMV
-836 KIISAQLEREERG
+836 KMISTQLEREERG

>member
-9 TRDLIR
+9 VRDLIR

-125 VLSGNLKKAPV
+125 VLSGNLEKAPV

-198 AGLRDTS
+198 AGLHDTS

-210 IAGTIEASQSTLKDA
+210 ISGTIEASQSTLKDA
-225 RATLAQ
+225 RATLVQ

-275 IEGGTSISGISS
+275 IEGGVSISGVSS
-287 HEDAAVGQ
+287 HADAAVGQ

-304 GTVDGTVASVQ
+304 GAVDGTVASVQ
-315 SLISTN
+315 SLVSTN

-345 LIDKLDASVSQEE
+345 LIDELDASVSQEE
-358 ALLVRLQTASSDI
+358 ALLARLQTASSDI

-379 HLSSTMNTT
+379 NLSSTMNTT
-388 VNTNIDAIH
+388 VNINIDAIH
-397 QTVETLSTT
+397 QTVQTLSTT

-479 VIKNSQLMGQLQ
+479 VIKNSQLMGQLK

-554 IAIFAPWQGYFGRW
+554 IGSFAPWQGYFGRW

-598 FILAGIIEA
+598 FILAGIVEA
-607 VVYVTLIYSL
+607 IVYVTLIYSL

-708 INYLFDRRLATTGL
+708 INYLFDRRLAATGL

-744 QNSDEYTRDVE
+744 QNSDEYTHDVE
-755 VRAQRFESRYSA
+755 ARAQRFESRYST

-786 LFISQNKLFWLIM
+786 LFISQNKLFWLIT
-799 WIMAIVV
+799 WIIAIVV

-836 KIISAQLEREERG
+836 KMISAQLEREERG

>member
-52 TMPVAVVSEDI
+52 TMPVAVVSEDT

-70 GYLNAGSMVIDK
+70 GYLNVGSMVIDK

-125 VLSGNLKKAPV
+125 VLSGNLEKAPV

-210 IAGTIEASQSTLKDA
+210 ISGTIEASQSTLKDA

-287 HEDAAVGQ
+287 HADAAVGQ

-330 IRDSLPAAHQGSLNT
+330 IRDSLPAAHQSSLNT
-345 LIDKLDASVSQEE
+345 LIDELDASVSQEE
-358 ALLVRLQTASSDI
+358 ALLARLQTASGDI

-397 QTVETLSTT
+397 QTVQTLSTT

-479 VIKNSQLMGQLQ
+479 VIKNSQLMEQLQ

-554 IAIFAPWQGYFGRW
+554 IGSFAPWQGYFGRW

-583 IGDLLLKIQCVSPAA
+583 VGDLLLKIQCVSPAA

-684 LVKVSL
+684 LMKVSI

-708 INYLFDRRLATTGL
+708 INYLFDRRLAATGL

-755 VRAQRFESRYSA
+755 VRAQRFESRYPS

-780 IGLLIV
+780 IGLLVV

>member
-177 KFIGLASTISSQTDT
+177 KFIGLASTVSSQTDT

-198 AGLRDTS
+198 AGLHDTS

-210 IAGTIEASQSTLKDA
+210 ISGTIEASQSTLKDA

-287 HEDAAVGQ
+287 HADAAVGQ

-330 IRDSLPAAHQGSLNT
+330 IRDSLPAAHQSSLNT
-345 LIDKLDASVSQEE
+345 LIDELDASVSQEE
-358 ALLVRLQTASSDI
+358 ALLARLQTASGDI

-397 QTVETLSTT
+397 QTVQTLSTT

-479 VIKNSQLMGQLQ
+479 VIKNSQLMEQLQ

-554 IAIFAPWQGYFGRW
+554 IGSFAPWQGYFGRW

-583 IGDLLLKIQCVSPAA
+583 VGDLLLKIQCVSPAA
-598 FILAGIIEA
+598 FILAGIVEA
-607 VVYVTLIYSL
+607 IVYVTLIYSL

-690 FIVPAFVVG
+690 FIIPAFVVG

-708 INYLFDRRLATTGL
+708 INYLFDRRLAATGL

-755 VRAQRFESRYSA
+755 VRAQRFESRYPS

-780 IGLLIV
+780 IGLLVV
-786 LFISQNKLFWLIM
+786 LFISQNKLFWLIV
-799 WIMAIVV
+799 WIIAIVV

-824 KSMTGLDTPHMV
+824 KSMTGLDTSRMV
-836 KIISAQLEREERG
+836 KMISTQLEREERG

>member
-110 AAIILPKDFTSDLAS
+110 AAIILPKDFTSDLTS

-177 KFIGLASTISSQTDT
+177 KFIGLASTVSSQTDT
-192 AADRVT
+192 AADRVS
-198 AGLRDTS
+198 ADLQDTGN
-205 DDFKK
+205 DFKK
-210 IAGTIEASQSTLKDA
+210 ISGTIETSQSTLKDA

-287 HEDAAVGQ
+287 HADAAVGQ

-330 IRDSLPAAHQGSLNT
+330 IRDSLPAAHQSSLNT
-345 LIDKLDASVSQEE
+345 LIDELDASVSQEE
-358 ALLVRLQTASSDI
+358 ALLARLQTASSDI

-397 QTVETLSTT
+397 QTVQTLSTT

-479 VIKNSQLMGQLQ
+479 VIKNSQLMEQLQ

-554 IAIFAPWQGYFGRW
+554 IGSFAPWQGYFGRW

-583 IGDLLLKIQCVSPAA
+583 IGDLLLKIQCVSPTA

-684 LVKVSL
+684 LAKVSL
-690 FIVPAFVVG
+690 FIIPAFVVG

-708 INYLFDRRLATTGL
+708 INYLFDRRLAATGL

-755 VRAQRFESRYSA
+755 VRAQRFESRYPS

-780 IGLLIV
+780 IGLLVV
-786 LFISQNKLFWLIM
+786 LFISQNKLFWLIV
-799 WIMAIVV
+799 WIIAIVV

-824 KSMTGLDTPHMV
+824 KSMTGLDTSRMV
-836 KIISAQLEREERG
+836 KMISTQLEREERG

>member
-110 AAIILPKDFTSDLAS
+110 AAIILPKDFTSNLAS

-177 KFIGLASTISSQTDT
+177 KFIGLASTVSSQTDT
-192 AADRVT
+192 AADRVST
-198 AGLRDTS
+198 DLHDTGN
-205 DDFKK
+205 DFKK
-210 IAGTIEASQSTLKDA
+210 ISGTIETSQSTLKDA

-266 LSAKLFSSL
+266 LSAKLLSSL

-287 HEDAAVGQ
+287 HADAAVGQ

-315 SLISTN
+315 SLVSTN
-321 RQLVDDLKT
+321 RQLVDNLKT
-330 IRDSLPAAHQGSLNT
+330 IRDSLPAAHQSSLNT
-345 LIDKLDASVSQEE
+345 LIDELDASVSQEE
-358 ALLVRLQTASSDI
+358 ALLARLQTASGDI

-379 HLSSTMNTT
+379 NLSSTINTT

-397 QTVETLSTT
+397 QTVQTLSTT

-479 VIKNSQLMGQLQ
+479 VIKNSQLMEQLQ

-598 FILAGIIEA
+598 FILAGIVEA

-684 LVKVSL
+684 LVKISL

-708 INYLFDRRLATTGL
+708 INYLFDRRLAATGL

-755 VRAQRFESRYSA
+755 VRAQRFESRYPS

-780 IGLLIV
+780 IGLLVV
-786 LFISQNKLFWLIM
+786 LFISQNKLFWLIV
-799 WIMAIVV
+799 WIIAIVA

-824 KSMTGLDTPHMV
+824 KSMTGLDTSRMV
-836 KIISAQLEREERG
+836 KMISTQLEHEERG

>member
-9 TRDLIR
+9 ARDLIR

-52 TMPVAVVSEDI
+52 TMPVAVVSEDT

-125 VLSGNLKKAPV
+125 VLSGNLEKAPV

-177 KFIGLASTISSQTDT
+177 KFIGLASTVSSQTDT

-198 AGLRDTS
+198 ADLHDTGN
-205 DDFKK
+205 DFKK

-275 IEGGTSISGISS
+275 IEGGASISGVSS
-287 HEDAAVGQ
+287 HADAAVGQ

-304 GTVDGTVASVQ
+304 GTVDGTIASTQ

-345 LIDKLDASVSQEE
+345 LIDELDASVSQEE
-358 ALLVRLQTASSDI
+358 ALLARLQTASSDI

-379 HLSSTMNTT
+379 NLSSTMNTT

-397 QTVETLSTT
+397 QTVQTLSTT

-479 VIKNSQLMGQLQ
+479 VIKNSQLMEQLQ

-554 IAIFAPWQGYFGRW
+554 IGSFAPWQGYFGRW

-598 FILAGIIEA
+598 FILAGIVEA
-607 VVYVTLIYSL
+607 IVYATLIYSL

-744 QNSDEYTRDVE
+744 QNSDEYTHDVE
-755 VRAQRFESRYSA
+755 ARAQRFESRYSS

-806 TCAYLIII
+806 TCTYLIII

>member
-52 TMPVAVVSEDI
+52 TMPVAVVSEDT

-110 AAIILPKDFTSDLAS
+110 AAIILPKNFTSDLAS
-125 VLSGNLKKAPV
+125 VLSGNLEKAPV

-210 IAGTIEASQSTLKDA
+210 ISGTIEASQSTLKDA

-275 IEGGTSISGISS
+275 IEGGVSISGVSS
-287 HEDAAVGQ
+287 HADAAVGQ

-304 GTVDGTVASVQ
+304 GAVDGTVASVQ
-315 SLISTN
+315 SLVSTN

-345 LIDKLDASVSQEE
+345 LIDELDASVSQEE
-358 ALLVRLQTASSDI
+358 ALLARLQTASSDI

-379 HLSSTMNTT
+379 NLSSTMNTT

-397 QTVETLSTT
+397 QTMQTLSTT

-449 LSQAQDATLRTED
+449 LSQAQDATLRTKD

-531 NLALWVGGIVLI
+531 NLALWVGSIVLI

-554 IAIFAPWQGYFGRW
+554 IGSFAPWQGYFGRW

-598 FILAGIIEA
+598 FILAGIVEA
-607 VVYVTLIYSL
+607 IVYVTLIYSL

-708 INYLFDRRLATTGL
+708 INYLFDRRLAATGL

-744 QNSDEYTRDVE
+744 QNSDEYTHDVE
-755 VRAQRFESRYSA
+755 VRAQRFESRYPS

-780 IGLLIV
+780 IGLLVV
-786 LFISQNKLFWLIM
+786 LFISQNKLFWLIT
-799 WIMAIVV
+799 WIIAIVV

-836 KIISAQLEREERG
+836 KMISTQLEREERG

>member
-9 TRDLIR
+9 VRDLIR

-52 TMPVAVVSEDI
+52 TMPVAVVSEDT

-125 VLSGNLKKAPV
+125 VLSGNLEKAPV

-198 AGLRDTS
+198 AGLHDTS

-210 IAGTIEASQSTLKDA
+210 ISGTIEASQSTLKDA
-225 RATLAQ
+225 RTTLAQ

-238 LIESADKASGTLSD
+238 LIESADKAAGTLSD

-275 IEGGTSISGISS
+275 IEGGASISDISS
-287 HEDAAVGQ
+287 HADAAVGQ

-315 SLISTN
+315 SLVSTN

-330 IRDSLPAAHQGSLNT
+330 IRDSLPAAHQSSLDT

-358 ALLVRLQTASSDI
+358 ALLARLQTASSDI

-379 HLSSTMNTT
+379 NLSSTMNTT
-388 VNTNIDAIH
+388 VNTNIDTIH
-397 QTVETLSTT
+397 QTVQTLSTT

-469 TLDTLSSDMN
+469 TLDTLSSDMD
-479 VIKNSQLMGQLQ
+479 VIKNSQLMGQLK

-554 IAIFAPWQGYFGRW
+554 IGSFAPWQGYFGRW

-598 FILAGIIEA
+598 FILAGIVEA
-607 VVYVTLIYSL
+607 IVYVTLIYSL

-708 INYLFDRRLATTGL
+708 INYLFDRRLAATGL

-780 IGLLIV
+780 IGLLVV

-836 KIISAQLEREERG
+836 KMISTQLEREERG

>member
-63 GAEVGDQ
+63 GAEVGNQ

-177 KFIGLASTISSQTDT
+177 KFIGLASTVSSQTDT
-192 AADRVT
+192 AADRVS
-198 AGLRDTS
+198 ADLQDTGN
-205 DDFKK
+205 DFKK
-210 IAGTIEASQSTLKDA
+210 ISGTIETSQSTLKDA

-266 LSAKLFSSL
+266 LSAKLLSSL

-287 HEDAAVGQ
+287 HADAAVGQ

-315 SLISTN
+315 SLVSTN

-330 IRDSLPAAHQGSLNT
+330 IRDSLPAAHQGSLDT

-358 ALLVRLQTASSDI
+358 ALLARLQTASSDI

-379 HLSSTMNTT
+379 HLSGTMNTT

-479 VIKNSQLMGQLQ
+479 VIKNSQLMEQLQ

-583 IGDLLLKIQCVSPAA
+583 VGDLLLKIQCVSPAA
-598 FILAGIIEA
+598 FILVGIVEA
-607 VVYVTLIYSL
+607 IVYVTLIYSL

-708 INYLFDRRLATTGL
+708 INYLFDRRLAATGL

-755 VRAQRFESRYSA
+755 VRAQRFESRYPS

-780 IGLLIV
+780 IGLLVV
-786 LFISQNKLFWLIM
+786 LFISQNKLFWLIV
-799 WIMAIVV
+799 WIIAIVV

-824 KSMTGLDTPHMV
+824 KSMTGLDTSRMV
-836 KIISAQLEREERG
+836 KMIGTQLEREERG